1 MHNLGNTVA
10 SSDSQDAHAML
21 HRLNILS
28 CKQTVFVLVAHV
40 LYLDVMQRAPLLRLV
55 QRLTRMLRMDMYLD
69 NILYHCHNH
78 RIAHIL
84 QRLADRLFI
93 NISILNNE
101 LRAIRIFQ
109 INRFNRL
116 HLCRSTRRYLQ
127 HLAIL
132 TTQACQTAL
141 EENDK
146 SLTAGINNA
155 SCF

>member
-1 MHNLGNTVA
+1 
-10 SSDSQDAHAML
+10 
-21 HRLNILS
+21 
-28 CKQTVFVLVAHV
+28 
-40 LYLDVMQRAPLLRLV
+40 
-55 QRLTRMLRMDMYLD
+55 MDMYLD
-69 NILYHCHNH
+69 NILYYCNNH

-109 INRFNRL
+109 INRLNRL
-116 HLCRSTRRYLQ
+116 HLCRGTRRYLQ
-127 HLAIL
+127 HLAVL
-132 TTQACQTAL
+132 TTQTCQTAL

-155 SCF
+155 GCF

>member
-10 SSDSQDAHAML
+10 GSDSQYAHAML

-28 CKQTVFVLVAHV
+28 RKQTVFMLVAHV
-40 LYLDVMQRAPLLRLV
+40 LYLDIMQRAPLLRLV
-55 QRLTRMLRMDMYLD
+55 QRLPGMLRMDMYLD

-116 HLCRSTRRYLQ
+116 HLCRGTRRYLQ
-127 HLAIL
+127 HLAVL